1 MEQTFVMIKPDSVQR
16 GLIGQIISRFEL
28 KGLNL
33 KALKFVSI
41 DQALAEQLYDVHKGK
56 VFFEKLVNY
65 VKSGPVVV
73 SVWEGK
79 DAIAVVR
86 KLVGATKPNEAEPG
100 TIRGDFG
107 LTIDNNIVHASDA
120 TDRAQYEIKLFF
132 KELVNWNPINSPWL

>member
-16 GLIGQIISRFEL
+16 GLIGKIVSRFEL
-28 KGLNL
+28 KGLTL

-41 DQALAEQLYDVHKGK
+41 NQALAEQLYDVHKGK
-56 VFFEKLVNY
+56 PFFEKLVNY
-65 VKSGPVVV
+65 IKSGPVVV

-79 DAIAVVR
+79 DAIAIVR

-100 TIRGDFG
+100 TVRGDYG

-120 TDRAQYEIKLFF
+120 PERAQYELKLFF
-132 KELVNWNPINSPWL
+132 DHLIDWTPINTNWL

>member
-16 GLIGQIISRFEL
+16 GLIGKIVSRFEL
-28 KGLNL
+28 KGLTL

-41 DQALAEQLYDVHKGK
+41 NQALAEQLYDVHNGK
-56 VFFEKLVNY
+56 PFFEKLVNY
-65 VKSGPVVV
+65 IKSGPVVV

-79 DAIAVVR
+79 DAIAIVR

-100 TIRGDFG
+100 TIRGDYG

-120 TDRAQYEIKLFF
+120 PDRAQYELKLFF
-132 KELVNWNPINSPWL
+132 DQLIDWEPINTHWL